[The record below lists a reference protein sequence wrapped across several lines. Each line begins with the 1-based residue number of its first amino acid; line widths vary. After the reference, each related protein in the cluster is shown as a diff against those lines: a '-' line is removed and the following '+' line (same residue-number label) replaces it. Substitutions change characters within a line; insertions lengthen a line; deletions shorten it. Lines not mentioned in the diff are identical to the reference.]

1 MTTTTVQMMPL
12 DQVRWR
18 LALVWFPLGGILIT
32 LLIAQSLAGVYG
44 DELQR
49 VWGWALPNLVPTLA
63 LMVSVFAAD
72 AHNQQAGS
80 RVRVRRNFYILAA
93 GLSIFYLA
101 IFSLSILVQPLVQ
114 LLNPGSSADVHAR
127 IVLMEKSNIWLGPIQ
142 GLVVASIGV
151 LFFLREKD
159 QDSTS
164 GGIDRH
170 GKPEIGE
177 AT

>member
-1 MTTTTVQMMPL
+1 MATSTVKMMPL
-12 DQVRWR
+12 DKVRWR

-49 VWGWALPNLVPTLA
+49 VWGWALPNFVPTLA

-72 AHNQQAGS
+72 ALNQQAGNS
-80 RVRVRRNFYILAA
+80 IQVRRNFYILAI

-101 IFSLSILVQPLVQ
+101 IFSLSILVQPLMQ
-114 LLNPGSSADVHAR
+114 LLNPGASADVHAR

-142 GLVVASIGV
+142 GLVIASIGV

-159 QDSTS
+159 QAFGVD
-164 GGIDRH
+164 GIDHDRN
-170 GKPEIGE
+170 PESKE
-177 AT
+177 TT